1 MLSHKMV
8 AVRLLLLKKKLKDT
22 LSFSHALKE
31 LTAEEYRH
39 PREKNGPETIP
50 DIENLIN
57 DITS

>member
-1 MLSHKMV
+1 MV